1 MACFK
6 IQLQLCFMLNK
17 EVFVKH
23 EKAPTAP
30 RFEGVLTISYM
41 PVFGN
46 SKLLG
51 NFGQP
56 PVAATVKRHIYTPR
70 PFI

>member
-1 MACFK
+1 MICK
-6 IQLQLCFMLNK
+6 RNK

-41 PVFGN
+41 PVFW
-46 SKLLG
+46 KFKA
-51 NFGQP
+51 FGQFWP
-56 PVAATVKRHIYTPR
+56 TSGGRNCQTAHL
-70 PFI
+70 